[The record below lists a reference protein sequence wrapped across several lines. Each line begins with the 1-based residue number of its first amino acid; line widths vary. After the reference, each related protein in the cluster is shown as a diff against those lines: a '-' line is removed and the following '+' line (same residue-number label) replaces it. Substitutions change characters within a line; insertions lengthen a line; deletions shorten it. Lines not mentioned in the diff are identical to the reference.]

1 MKGTI
6 INDWTKFDYT
16 NADHQKHLLESLRY
30 HVALPDKFVAEEFAD
45 SKKFRHAHNAV
56 QMSMREFHSSGDKQK
71 TIEALYH
78 AFTTTGDFPLTAI
91 QAIEKF
97 HALTNYDNG
106 YEQIFDVKDFTN
118 SNQPGFKI
126 VNVTSGMT
134 FERIEIGDKIR
145 LKQMSGSQAF
155 VLFDFYGGGLNWH
168 KSLFMNQ
175 EFWQIEDNAME
186 FVNKAYARRAQV
198 HYALLEAAMAAKT
211 CITLTDPACGNCT
224 EYAYALAAAINLA
237 ATRILTNNRNKG
249 YGATVGNQIIILTP
263 LAYWGAVKQALDIR
277 LQPTSQTKIAN
288 YNFQPVVTMMLT
300 NANQI
305 GVFLPKL
312 RIKSGYRMNLET
324 FNSFDMLSFSEATAG
339 WQSYGAGVGDLDQ
352 IECIDGTAPS
362 GMSGGPIVD

>member
-6 INDWTKFDYT
+6 INDWTKFDHT
-16 NADHQKHLLESLRY
+16 NPDHQAHLLQSLRF
-30 HVALPDKFVAEEFAD
+30 HVALPDKFVAEEFAKSD
-45 SKKFRHAHNAV
+45 KFRHAHNAV
-56 QMSMREFHSSGDKQK
+56 QTSMREFHSTGDKQK
-71 TIEALYH
+71 TIEALYK
-78 AFTTTGDFPLTAI
+78 AFTTTGDFPITAI

-97 HALTNYDNG
+97 HELTNYDNG

-145 LKQMSGSQAF
+145 LKQMSGTQAF

-175 EFWQIEDNAME
+175 EYWQIEDNAME

-198 HYALLEAAMAAKT
+198 HYALLEAAMASKT

-237 ATRILTNNRNKG
+237 ATRILTNVRNKG

-277 LQPTSQTKIAN
+277 LQPTSQTKIVN

-300 NANQI
+300 NANRI

-339 WQSYGAGVGDLDQ
+339 WQSYGAGIGDLDQ
-352 IECIDGTAPS
+352 LECIDGTAPS
-362 GMSGGPIVD
+362 GMQGGPIVD